1 MEARLGILR
10 STGEY
15 IIVHD
20 IRDGKC
26 SIEDGL
32 GYLSLEMID
41 NVMIVPILKGINT
54 KDKPM
59 SEQDIKIA
67 KQRLDKINRV

>member
-10 STGEY
+10 NTGEY

-32 GYLSLEMID
+32 GYLSLEVVE
-41 NVMIVPILKGINT
+41 NVMVVPLLKGINT
-54 KDKPM
+54 KAKTM
-59 SEQDIKIA
+59 SKQDIKTV
-67 KQRLDKINRV
+67 KQRLEKINRV